1 MKLELEYSL
10 YFSEINGLYFELRF
24 SSAHPVRID
33 IHTQCENIKKT
44 CHSIAFGMKNV
55 HHC

>member
-1 MKLELEYSL
+1 MKLEYSL
-10 YFSEINGLYFELRF
+10 YFSEMNGLYFELRF

-33 IHTQCENIKKT
+33 IDIHTQCEKIKKT